1 MEKVTLDKVKY
12 AKCKSCGRGFPKA
25 TWILPTRE
33 ERMSKNP
40 HIDKFEANNNKLCK
54 PCIDIKLA

>member
-12 AKCKSCGRGFPKA
+12 AKCKCCGRGFPKA
-25 TWILPTRE
+25 NWISTTRE
-33 ERMSKNP
+33 ERMSENP

>member
-12 AKCKSCGRGFPKA
+12 GKCKCCGRGFPKA
-25 TWILPTRE
+25 NWILPTRE
-33 ERMSKNP
+33 ERMSKEP
-40 HIDKFEANNNKLCK
+40 HEDKFKANNNKLCK

>member
-12 AKCKSCGRGFPKA
+12 AKCKACGRGFPKA

-33 ERMSKNP
+33 EKMSKEA
-40 HIDKFEANNNKLCK
+40 HIDKFKANNNKLCK
-54 PCIDIKLA
+54 HCIDNKLA